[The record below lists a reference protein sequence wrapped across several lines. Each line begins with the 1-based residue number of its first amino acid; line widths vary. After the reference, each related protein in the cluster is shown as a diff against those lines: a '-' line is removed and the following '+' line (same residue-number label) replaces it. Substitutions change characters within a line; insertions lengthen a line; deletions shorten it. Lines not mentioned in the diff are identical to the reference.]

1 MPAEFAIRRRVQFAE
16 TDMAGVLHFSNYFRY
31 MEEVEHAFW
40 RSLDLTVY
48 LRDVEPHISWP
59 RVATGCEYFFPLHFE
74 DEVDLAL
81 RVTKVGQKSLIY
93 EVEFRRSGE
102 RCAIGL
108 VTAVC
113 CATKPGSFTPTP
125 IPNVIRARLDGG
137 DDRQIVA

>member
-1 MPAEFAIRRRVQFAE
+1 MPAEFTIRRRVQFAE

-31 MEEVEHAFW
+31 MEEIEHAFW

-48 LRDVEPHISWP
+48 HPDAEPSLSWP
-59 RVATGCEYFFPLHFE
+59 RVATDCEYSAPLHFE

-81 RVTKVGQKSLIY
+81 RVTKVGHKSLSY

-102 RCAIGL
+102 RCATGR

-113 CATKPGSFTPTP
+113 CITKPGSFAPTP
-125 IPNVIRARLDGG
+125 IPNVIRARLNGG
-137 DDRQIVA
+137 DGL